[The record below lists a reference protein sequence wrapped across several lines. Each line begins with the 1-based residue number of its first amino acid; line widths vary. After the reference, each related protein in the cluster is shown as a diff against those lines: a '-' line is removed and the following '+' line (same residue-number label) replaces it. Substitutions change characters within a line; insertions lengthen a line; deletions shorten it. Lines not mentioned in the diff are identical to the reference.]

1 MFAVREASLL
11 GEGIAGS
18 PFRVYVSPG
27 MPFAPH
33 CVASGLGRR
42 FSDVGPHSLFG
53 YANQT
58 MPVLVRTHDVFGNEL
73 DRGGAVFFVRVI
85 FNGPYE
91 HAGAAEH
98 VPRVLTPSPEDFND
112 GSYGIE
118 FTPEAKQ
125 LAEGAAVTR
134 HVSAS
139 PAGDYTLHIQVAVPA
154 PYAAYGFGAAASGSP
169 GDASLAAYYTG
180 SDGGVALTGGG
191 GGGLKAEYFDN
202 AFLLGPASVVRI
214 DPTVDL
220 ALPPQAAAG
229 YLATPLGFGFAA
241 GSGGDTHASLLPLGT
256 NGDLSVRW
264 SGLLRAPSSGNF
276 TLSLDV
282 NLPLSAEGASG
293 RVTARLFLDDG
304 LLALANAVATQHVPS
319 ASFLSDMA
327 QGNTAFEVGVLYRV
341 RVEFEARSGGM
352 LHRLDGASP
361 RCRLLWQNSY
371 TPRQAIPAFFF
382 YPSAT
387 DISGSPFPIKVLGS

>member
-1 MFAVREASLL
+1 
-11 GEGIAGS
+11 
-18 PFRVYVSPG
+18 
-27 MPFAPH
+27 
-33 CVASGLGRR
+33 
-42 FSDVGPHSLFG
+42 
-53 YANQT
+53 

-73 DRGGAVFFVRVI
+73 DRGGAVFFVRVV

-98 VPRVLTPSPEDFND
+98 VPRVLTPSPEDFNN
-112 GSYGIE
+112 GSYGIK
-118 FTPEAKQ
+118 FTPGAKL

-139 PAGDYTLHIQVAVPA
+139 PAGDYTLHIQVAMPA
-154 PYAAYGFGAAASGSP
+154 PYAAHGFGAAASGSP
-169 GDASLAAYYTG
+169 GDASLDAYYTG
-180 SDGGVALTGGG
+180 SDGGVVHTGGG

-202 AFLLGPASVVRI
+202 AFLSGPASVVRI

-220 ALPPQAAAG
+220 VLPPQGAAG
-229 YLATPLGFGFAA
+229 HSATPLGFGFAA
-241 GSGGDTHASLLPLGT
+241 GGEDAYASLLPLGT

-264 SGLLRAPSSGNF
+264 SGLLRAPSSGDF
-276 TLSLDV
+276 TLALDV
-282 NLPLSAEGASG
+282 NLPLSAESASG

-327 QGNTAFEVGVLYRV
+327 QGNMTFEVGVLYSV
-341 RVEFEARSGGM
+341 RVEFEARSGDM
-352 LHRLDGASP
+352 LHRLDGAPP

-371 TPRQAIPAFFF
+371 IPRQAIPAFFF

-387 DISGSPFPIKVLGS
+387 DISGSPFPIKVFGS